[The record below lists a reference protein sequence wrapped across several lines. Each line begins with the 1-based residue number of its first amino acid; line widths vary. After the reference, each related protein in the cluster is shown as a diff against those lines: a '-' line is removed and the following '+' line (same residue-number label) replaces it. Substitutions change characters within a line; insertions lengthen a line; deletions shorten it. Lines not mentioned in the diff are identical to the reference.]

1 MSAGARRP
9 PAFRLV
15 PPGEAAK
22 PIAMLQWLLQLLDP
36 HGIQQIIASGG
47 LAVLAAIIFAETG
60 LLVGFFL
67 PGDSLLFLA
76 GTMCSINLLDPS
88 RPPPLDALAT
98 SCTLVGAAVAG
109 NSLNYL
115 LGRIIGQ
122 RVWARPDGRIVTRAR
137 LEQAHAFYE
146 RHGVLA
152 LVLTRFVPVARTFV
166 PFIAGVSRMSFTGF
180 SLWNLIGAV
189 AWVPSLI
196 LAGYHLGRV
205 AYVQRHIEL
214 IVLAVIAVSL
224 MPVAFSAAGRMR
236 RARVQLPGAAAGP
249 GPGP

>member
-1 MSAGARRP
+1 M
-9 PAFRLV
+9 V
-15 PPGEAAK
+15 H
-22 PIAMLQWLLQLLDP
+22 WLLQLLDP
-36 HGIQQIIASGG
+36 QGIQQIIASGG
-47 LAVLAAIIFAETG
+47 LAVLTAIIFAETG

-76 GTMCSINLLDPS
+76 GAMSAVNLLDPS
-88 RPPPLDALAT
+88 RPPPLDAVVTGCALAA
-98 SCTLVGAAVAG
+98 AAVAG

-115 LGRIIGQ
+115 LGRMVGQ
-122 RVWARPDGRIVTRAR
+122 RAWSRPDGRFLTRAR

-146 RHGVLA
+146 RHGVLS

-166 PFIAGVSRMSFTGF
+166 PFVAGISRMSFASF
-180 SLWNLIGAV
+180 CLWNLIGAV

-205 AYVQRHIEL
+205 AFVQRHIEL

-224 MPVAFSAAGRMR
+224 LPVAISALYRRR
-236 RARVQLPGAAAGP
+236 RAGVPPPGGREAAAGAASRP
-249 GPGP
+249 